1 MTHNP
6 SELTPSS
13 FPLPC
18 GERIKVRGKSK
29 GDEIMS
35 KYILLITM
43 TEQGTKNIAKQDAPQ
58 QIEETTKILE
68 AAGCKMIDH
77 YILMG
82 EYDFM
87 AIFEAESDEVMMT
100 QLLRMNA
107 GGNFSTKTLKA
118 FTMKE
123 FTEMVKNL
131 P

>member
-1 MTHNP
+1 
-6 SELTPSS
+6 
-13 FPLPC
+13 
-18 GERIKVRGKSK
+18 
-29 GDEIMS
+29 MS

-58 QIEETTKILE
+58 QIEETTEILE

-87 AIFEAESDEVMMT
+87 AVFEAESDEVMMT

-107 GGNFSTKTLKA
+107 GGNFTTKTLKA

-123 FTEMVKNL
+123 FAEMVKNL

>member
-1 MTHNP
+1 
-6 SELTPSS
+6 
-13 FPLPC
+13 
-18 GERIKVRGKSK
+18 
-29 GDEIMS
+29 MS
-35 KYILLITM
+35 KYIVLITM
-43 TEQGTKNIAKQDAPQ
+43 TEQGTKNIAKQAAPQ

-87 AIFEAESDEVMMT
+87 AIFEAENDEVMMT

-107 GGNFSTKTLKA
+107 GGNFTTKTLKA

-123 FTEMVKNL
+123 FAEIVKNSDL
-131 P
+131 KDQKCNSCCC

>member
-1 MTHNP
+1 
-6 SELTPSS
+6 
-13 FPLPC
+13 
-18 GERIKVRGKSK
+18 VREKRK

-58 QIEETTKILE
+58 QIEETTEILE
-68 AAGCKMIDH
+68 AAGCKMIDD

-87 AIFEAESDEVMMT
+87 AVFEAESDEVMMT

-107 GGNFSTKTLKA
+107 GGNFTTKTLKA

-123 FTEMVKNL
+123 FAEMVKNL